1 VHRQRPGDQPIGHH
15 VSNVVIDERP
25 DGTMSVRS
33 KGLSVMAAGTAG
45 TCTYD
50 DVVVKTDAGWRIA
63 RRRVLPARTD

>member
-1 VHRQRPGDQPIGHH
+1 VHRQRPGNQPIGHH